1 MHEYAMHVGMHCPV
15 QVDRDA
21 NLVNAYVSPTRP
33 GRVELENL
41 GNLASIKRIPIEGIA
56 DIELKED
63 GKVMWAFSDDSE
75 PLAINPLALV
85 QKDAEVC
92 IYFTVADVCFCMWAG
107 RCTFSQICRCSNPS

>member
-1 MHEYAMHVGMHCPV
+1 MYKDCILPESL

-33 GRVELENL
+33 GRVELEKI
-41 GNLASIKRIPIEGIA
+41 GNLADIKRIPIEGIA
-56 DIELKED
+56 DIQLQED
-63 GKVMWAFSDDSE
+63 GKVMWAFGDETE

-92 IYFTVADVCFCMWAG
+92 LQAGSGRRCQCGAATCLCLTTFNLHKCVAAA
-107 RCTFSQICRCSNPS
+107 

>member
-1 MHEYAMHVGMHCPV
+1 MRL

-33 GRVELENL
+33 GRVELERI
-41 GNLASIKRIPIEGIA
+41 GNLADIKRIPIAGIA
-56 DIELKED
+56 DIEVQED
-63 GKVMWAFSDDSE
+63 GKVMWAFSDDTE

-92 IYFTVADVCFCMWAG
+92 TFISVCISG
-107 RCTFSQICRCSNPS
+107 NQTFAEFDLARI